1 MSRGNLG
8 YPLKDRRLRQLDVM
22 GLNIVDFIHFAP
34 GEFNAS
40 QTREFF
46 NIYGRVSARTFSS
59 FEHEVFSGPIRY
71 EMDTFKDVED
81 FCTANNRD
89 YHILVNEAIPVKDAL
104 ITGKI
109 MWLDDLR
116 YHIDYFLG
124 RGTTRDVENRGGDL
138 VAVDGVACRHEP
150 LSRDAQTNIAL
161 SALVEK
167 TKQVPEFLGTD
178 SVLLEFQ
185 IYPYRIGR
193 RKEKLIFWEWL
204 R

>member
-1 MSRGNLG
+1 M
-8 YPLKDRRLRQLDVM
+8 M

-40 QTREFF
+40 RAREFF
-46 NIYGRVSARTFSS
+46 KAYGRVSARTFSS
-59 FEHEVFSGPIRY
+59 FEHEVFCGPIKY
-71 EMDTFKDVED
+71 EMERFEDVEK
-81 FCTANNRD
+81 FCTQNNRD

-124 RGTTRDVENRGGDL
+124 RGTARDVENRGGDL
-138 VAVDGVACRHEP
+138 VAVEGVASRHEP
-150 LSRDAQTNIAL
+150 LSSDAPTNTAL
-161 SALVEK
+161 LALVEK
-167 TKQVPEFLGTD
+167 TRQVPEFLGTD
-178 SVLLEFQ
+178 SILLEFQ